1 MTREVVGQLRR
12 ISGQQSNIIRARSRL
27 SVFRQ
32 VRCQLIL
39 ITLQIGVA
47 RTPVSG
53 LNQLSIR
60 CCCVVVIDC
69 KHEDP
74 VATAACICLT
84 HGSPTLQVASR
95 QAEAIAELL
104 LPRRLPAAYRH
115 CLAECLRR

>member
-47 RTPVSG
+47 R
-53 LNQLSIR
+53 NQLSIR
-60 CCCVVVIDC
+60 CCCVVLIDC
-69 KHEDP
+69 KHEAP
-74 VATAACICLT
+74 VPTAACICLT
-84 HGSPTLQVASR
+84 HDSPTLQVASR